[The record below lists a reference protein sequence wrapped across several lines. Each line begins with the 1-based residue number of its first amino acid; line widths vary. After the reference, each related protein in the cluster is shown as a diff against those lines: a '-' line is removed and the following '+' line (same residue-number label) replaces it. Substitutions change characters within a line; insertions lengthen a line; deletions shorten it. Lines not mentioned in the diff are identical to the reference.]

1 MHGTKPK
8 PCTYLRWPK
17 VELRHIATQAKAAK
31 VVTQRF
37 RALNKCLIQCLFQR
51 QQSGTDARSMST
63 TRTMSVVPEIFA
75 KSVRLPTLSFP
86 YCLIITNLSM
96 DQIDAGE
103 AARQL
108 LSRSSSRG
116 PTSMPLAPPP
126 SLDKSEQQL
135 ALLMNQRTHTTSTT
149 ESCLTSRADP
159 RLSTTSCA

>member
-1 MHGTKPK
+1 MHVSPLAEGGAQTH
-8 PCTYLRWPK
+8 
-17 VELRHIATQAKAAK
+17 RHSSKGRKGSMTH
-31 VVTQRF
+31 RF
-37 RALNKCLIQCLFQR
+37 RAMSKCLTQCLLQR

-86 YCLIITNLSM
+86 YCLIITNPSM

-108 LSRSSSRG
+108 VSRSSSRG

-135 ALLMNQRTHTTSTT
+135 ALLMMNQRTHTTSTT
-149 ESCLTSRADP
+149 ESCLTSRADH